1 MEVLDIRRTFNRPRE
16 KRIDKEFINAKPKGY
31 KRSSDKKPKT
41 NRRGSRTTYQ
51 RYRRRVLERD
61 HYKCVVCRKFQ
72 EKGLR
77 VHHIYSWEDYKELR
91 FALENGVTL
100 CTECHDEDYIG
111 SFHDIYGVRG
121 NTLEQFIEFYE
132 NKTGII
138 FDYSLLVD

>member
-1 MEVLDIRRTFNRPRE
+1 MNT
-16 KRIDKEFINAKPKGY
+16 KPKGN
-31 KRSSDKKPKT
+31 KRSSNASKKR

-61 HYKCVVCRKFQ
+61 HYKCVICSKFQ

-77 VHHIYSWEDYKELR
+77 VHHIYSWEEYKELR

-100 CTECHDEDYIG
+100 CSECHDEEYIG
-111 SFHDIYGVRG
+111 SFHDIYGTTK

-132 NKTGII
+132 RETGFN
-138 FDYSLLVD
+138 FDSSLLVV